1 MKQRLHLQLQQ
12 RMVELGELQAERTKM
27 LSEKEKQYIEMQQ
40 MTLEIGALKAG
51 ETTTINSDSA
61 YMQIFL

>member
-1 MKQRLHLQLQQ
+1 
-12 RMVELGELQAERTKM
+12 M